1 MANTYDA
8 IIIGAGIMGAATAL
22 ELSKRGLKVAVLDKS
37 SIGAGSTGK
46 SSAIIRQHY
55 SNPTTAR
62 MALHSLRI
70 FQNFREEVGG
80 ESGFRQ
86 TGFLVLTPEKDV
98 EGLRAN
104 VKFQQDLGINT
115 EILDREEILTRW
127 PYLEGNGLVEAAYEP
142 ESGFADP
149 NLTLQGYIQASR
161 GLGATI
167 LQDTPVTSVDIQ
179 NSKIQ
184 RVITPAAAFA
194 SPIVI
199 NCAGPWGAQV
209 AEMAGIEVPI
219 NACRVQVAFFRRPD
233 EFRSE
238 HPVVADFIHAVYWRA
253 ETGDLTMVGLID
265 PEEENYVVDPDAYN
279 EKPDFEFILD
289 AGNRLVNRFPGLEKS
304 ESTGGFAALY
314 AITPDWHPLI
324 DEIIPESGFYICAGF
339 SGHGFKLGPAVGLM
353 TADMVLGRETEGMD
367 RKLFRLSR
375 YEEDDPVRGQYE
387 YSIVG

>member
-1 MANTYDA
+1 MAKSYDA

-22 ELSKRGLKVAVLDKS
+22 ELSKRGLNVAVFEKS
-37 SIGAGSTGK
+37 SIGDGSTGK
-46 SSAIIRQHY
+46 SSAIVRQHY
-55 SNPTTAR
+55 SNPTTAQ
-62 MALHSLRI
+62 MALHSLRV

-80 ESGFRQ
+80 ECGFTQ

-104 VKFQQDLGINT
+104 VKFQQSLGINT
-115 EILDREEILTRW
+115 EILDRDEILTRW
-127 PYLEGNGLVEAAYEP
+127 PYIEGGGLVEAAYEP

-149 NLTLQGYIQASR
+149 NLTLQGYFQSSR
-161 GLGATI
+161 ALGATFF
-167 LQDTPVTSVDIQ
+167 QDTPVTGIEIQ
-179 NSKIQ
+179 KEKIQ
-184 RVITPAAAFA
+184 FVKTPEGDFS
-194 SPIVI
+194 SPVVI

-209 AEMAGIEVPI
+209 AAMVGIEVPI
-219 NACRVQVAFFRRPD
+219 NACRVQVAFFRRPS
-233 EFRSE
+233 EYRAE

-279 EKPDFEFILD
+279 ESPDRDFILD
-289 AGNRLVNRFPGLEKS
+289 AGNRLVNRFPGMENS

-314 AITPDWHPLI
+314 GITPDWHPIMDELI
-324 DEIIPESGFYICAGF
+324 PGSGFYICAGF

-353 TADMVLGRETEGMD
+353 TADMVLGKKTQGMD
-367 RKLFRLSR
+367 RKIFRLSR
-375 YEEDDPVRGQYE
+375 YSEGDPVRGQYE

>member
-179 NSKIQ
+179 NGKVR

-265 PEEENYVVDPDAYN
+265 PEEEKYVVDPDAYN

>member
-179 NSKIQ
+179 NGKIQ

>member
-179 NSKIQ
+179 NGKIQ
-184 RVITPAAAFA
+184 RVITPTAAFA

>member
-179 NSKIQ
+179 NGKVQ

>member
-1 MANTYDA
+1 MTESFDA

-22 ELSKRGLKVAVLDKS
+22 ELSKRGLNVAVIEKG

-62 MALHSLRI
+62 MALHSLRT
-70 FQNFREEVGG
+70 FQNFPAEVGG
-80 ESGFRQ
+80 ESGFTQ

-104 VKFQQDLGINT
+104 VKFQQELGIHT
-115 EILDREEILTRW
+115 QILERKEILDRW
-127 PYLEGNGLVEAAYEP
+127 PYIDGTGLVEAAYEP

-149 NLTLQGYIQASR
+149 NLTLQGYFQASR

-167 LQDTPVTSVDIQ
+167 LQDTPVTGFNFAGDKVQ
-179 NSKIQ
+179 GVK
-184 RVITPAAAFA
+184 TPGAEFA
-194 SPIVI
+194 SPLII

-209 AEMAGIEVPI
+209 AAMAGIELPI
-219 NACRVQVAFFRRPD
+219 NACRVQVAFFRRPAEHAAD
-233 EFRSE
+233 

-253 ETGDLTMVGLID
+253 ETGSLTMVGLID

-279 EKPDFEFILD
+279 ESPDFDFILD
-289 AGNRLVNRFPGLEKS
+289 AGNRLIHRYPGLENS

-314 AITPDWHPLI
+314 AITPDWHPII
-324 DEIIPESGFYICAGF
+324 DELIPDSGLFVCAGF

-353 TADMVLGRETEGMD
+353 TADMVLGVETPGMD
-367 RKLFRLSR
+367 RRLFRISR
-375 YEEDDPVRGQYE
+375 YEENDPVQGQYE